1 MGDPAGIGPEVAW
14 KALADPEIRRIATW
28 VLVGEAWLL
37 EQVGRQVGYQPRR
50 ILTDAAE
57 GIELDG
63 LADENEPVVLDLQQ
77 VVPSDV
83 RTGQVAAAC
92 GRAAVA
98 YVRRA
103 VELCQAG
110 QAAALVTG
118 PLNKEAVV
126 LSGLP
131 FVGHTEY
138 LAELCGVEES
148 RMLLVNDRLSVVHVS
163 THCSLSDA
171 TRLSP
176 RRIQRT
182 IELGY
187 EAVAA
192 LRGIRPRVAVCG
204 LNPHA
209 GENGLFGL
217 EERTSIRP
225 AIEAARESGIPC
237 EGPFPADTLF
247 VQAAR
252 GKYDLVVAMYHDQGC
267 IPMKLLDF
275 EHTVNVTLGLPL
287 VRTSVDHGTAFDIA
301 GKNLADPEDMKTAMR
316 MAVSM
321 VERQSAQAAL
331 RGPHVPPVAAARDR
345 ALDSSWL

>member
-1 MGDPAGIGPEVAW
+1 MGDPAGIGPEVAI
-14 KALADPEIRRIATW
+14 KALADPTMRSIAQW
-28 VLVGEAWLL
+28 VVVGEAWVV
-37 EQVGRQVGYQPRR
+37 ERVGRQVGYQLSRTT
-50 ILTDAAE
+50 TDFVSD
-57 GIELDG
+57 DG
-63 LADENEPVVLDLQQ
+63 LDDRPEAPEPVVLDLQQ
-77 VVPSDV
+77 VGPADV
-83 RTGQVAAAC
+83 RMGQLAATC

-103 VELCQAG
+103 VELCQSG
-110 QAAALVTG
+110 QADAVVTG

-131 FVGHTEY
+131 FVGHTEF
-138 LAELCGVEES
+138 LAELCGVDES
-148 RMLLVNDRLSVVHVS
+148 RMLLINDQLAVVHVS
-163 THCSLSDA
+163 THCSLSEA

-176 RRIQRT
+176 ARIRRT
-182 IELGY
+182 IELGSD
-187 EAVAA
+187 ALTA
-192 LRGIRPRVAVCG
+192 LRGRPVRVAVCG

-209 GENGLFGL
+209 GENGLFGT
-217 EERTSIRP
+217 EEQLAIIP
-225 AIEAARESGIPC
+225 AIAAAREAGIPC

-301 GKNLADPEDMKTAMR
+301 GKNLADPEDMKAAMR
-316 MAVSM
+316 MAVAM
-321 VERQSAQAAL
+321 VARRADHVL
-331 RGPHVPPVAAARDR
+331 RGPHAPRVAVEPRLAVR
-345 ALDSSWL
+345 